1 MLSSVASRR
10 SLAQRCLTIASTMGN
25 TRCTVA
31 TPTTFLSNNHSSPSS
46 DSFPKVSP
54 AMMNR
59 ALSSNG
65 AYGGTPN
72 GPLRSQPQ
80 YAIFGEKTMMSIK
93 MIPPVFRC
101 LKNGSLVLDQNKKGR
116 ILLEWS
122 PRGDAGTFRNYLNDN
137 DIHPL
142 LIVAIPF
149 LFSLYNKIG
158 GFDREAQIRFGLSPE
173 EVGFLLHQLPDNEVE
188 FVRRLPAD
196 QPGTS
201 AADMPEKILR
211 ITPGEGGQFAFKIDY
226 EKDSVGGQIV
236 GGTTDALGPLE
247 VVAQLGEYVVMRK
260 LMEQSLPSLIGWDV
274 QTNFALQNAMN
285 LALQAGVSG
294 QSNPRS
300 RPVAQ
305 QQQQQAAVPQDD
317 IAADV

>member
-1 MLSSVASRR
+1 MAVTSF
-10 SLAQRCLTIASTMGN
+10 LT
-25 TRCTVA
+25 
-31 TPTTFLSNNHSSPSS
+31 NNHSIPLTEPSTKESPS
-46 DSFPKVSP
+46 
-54 AMMNR
+54 MMIR
-59 ALSSNG
+59 TFSSNSG

-80 YAIFGEKTMMSIK
+80 YAIFGEKTMLSIK

-101 LKNGSLVLDQNKKGR
+101 LKNGSLVLEQNKKGR

-122 PRGDAGTFRNYLNDN
+122 PRGDA
-137 DIHPL
+137 
-142 LIVAIPF
+142 
-149 LFSLYNKIG
+149 G

-188 FVRRLPAD
+188 FVRRLPAE

-236 GGTTDALGPLE
+236 GGTTEPLGPLE

-274 QTNFALQNAMN
+274 QTNFAIQNAMN
-285 LALQAGVSG
+285 IALQAGATGSSG
-294 QSNPRS
+294 PRS

-305 QQQQQAAVPQDD
+305 QQAAVPHDD
-317 IAADV
+317 VAADL